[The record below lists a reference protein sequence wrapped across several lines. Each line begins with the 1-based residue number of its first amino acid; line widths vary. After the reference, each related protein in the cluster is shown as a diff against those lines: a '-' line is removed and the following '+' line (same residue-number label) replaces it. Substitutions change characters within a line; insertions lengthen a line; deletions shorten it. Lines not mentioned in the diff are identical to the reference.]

1 VALSLVA
8 ETSRS
13 ASAAVDR
20 ASPPSPPL
28 PVASLHADLLS
39 LLTLLYSDTNKLS
52 IALNPASPT
61 YSAALTPA
69 KDIAK
74 RVGIL
79 ASNAA
84 SFDPH
89 AHGRTLT
96 KEVHQLVKDILSAIR
111 ELAQAHLNLTKDD
124 AQKSKAGKG
133 AAGEEYLVKTA
144 AVHNLIQRAKSSG
157 ADGLSE
163 SNLQAVKKVWDEHG
177 ETIDDSVFEFKDM
190 VEEGGDEEEDEED
203 GWDEGGFDFGSIK
216 INGPQRKL
224 AETLE
229 GLYKRTFELHEEVS
243 KSMLSSPSRISPD
256 IPQDALD
263 LLTEK
268 ASTLSYTADEL
279 SSRIY
284 CQPEDPSVMELH
296 EVRDEFAD
304 ALEDIAKSVD
314 ILWNNED
321 KKGVA
326 GKGSSAWFEK
336 QYAELAKSIRSI
348 EWSLEDAKT

>member
-1 VALSLVA
+1 MSALRK
-8 ETSRS
+8 ETSKS

-74 RVGIL
+74 RVGTL

-84 SFDPH
+84 SFDPQ

-96 KEVHQLVKDILSAIR
+96 KEVHQVVKDILSAIR
-111 ELAQAHLNLTKDD
+111 ELAQAHLNLTKDN
-124 AQKSKAGKG
+124 AQKAKAGKG

-144 AVHNLIQRAKSSG
+144 AVHSLIQRAKSSG
-157 ADGLSE
+157 DDGLSK
-163 SNLQAVKKVWDEHG
+163 SNLQAVKKVWNEHG
-177 ETIDDSVFEFKDM
+177 ETIDDSVLEFKEM
-190 VEEGGDEEEDEED
+190 AEEGGEGEEEED
-203 GWDEGGFDFGSIK
+203 GWDEAGFDFGSIK
-216 INGPQRKL
+216 INVPQRKL

-243 KSMLSSPSRISPD
+243 KSLLSSPSRISLD
-256 IPQDALD
+256 APQVTLD
-263 LLTEK
+263 SLTEK
-268 ASTLSYTADEL
+268 ASTLSYAADEL
-279 SSRIY
+279 ASRVY

-304 ALEDIAKSVD
+304 ALEDIAKAVD
-314 ILWNNED
+314 SLWNNED
-321 KKGVA
+321 KKDA
-326 GKGSSAWFEK
+326 KEKGSRTWFEK
-336 QYAELAKSIRSI
+336 QYAELAKSIKSI
-348 EWSLEDAKT
+348 EWSPEDTKT